1 MEDTKKVWSREKI
14 AELFATNDV
23 FVYRS
28 LVKLFEYQT
37 RDEQLSEMTKWHNNV
52 GVRPN
57 DAYMLAQLVRFYQA
71 KGFLTPK
78 QVMYARKKFAKYI
91 GQLTRIA
98 NGKQ

>member
-1 MEDTKKVWSREKI
+1 MKWSREKI
-14 AELFATNDV
+14 DELWNTNDL
-23 FVYRS
+23 FVCMS

-37 RDEQLSEMTKWHNNV
+37 RDEQASETTKYHNNV

-57 DAYMLAQLVRFYQA
+57 DAYILSEFAKFYQN
-71 KGFLTPK
+71 KGYLSFK
-78 QVMYARKKFAKYI
+78 QIYYARRKFAKYT